1 MEKVNCYF
9 QLIKKRINDMFIT
22 DNLLYLAIGLVVLLL
37 VLLIARTLVWW
48 YFGVYEILDRLD
60 KNNNLLTDIREI
72 LKKSTNV
79 EIIESNVK
87 EEY

>member
-1 MEKVNCYF
+1 
-9 QLIKKRINDMFIT
+9 MFIT